1 MMYCPL
7 SGRQPG
13 RPRMALLAVC
23 ALLTFCQA
31 PAWSARIQ
39 DLCDIQGARGNI
51 LKGIG
56 IVVGLAGTGDK
67 AGQAIASQE
76 RMLDRLGIDVE
87 DIRDLKTDNSA
98 IVIVTAEIA
107 AFAKEGTRIDVK
119 VASLYDCESLEGGT
133 LLETHLL
140 GPGLGETVYAVA
152 QGPIS
157 VGGFNASAGGAGGGG
172 ASVTKN
178 HVTAGR
184 IPMGAHIEREV
195 PSTIT
200 DGERLLL
207 LMKRP
212 DFTNANVVQG
222 AVNASLGPD
231 SAVALGAGTIRVTI
245 PEASRA
251 NLVAFIA
258 QLQAIDVRT
267 HMPARIVVNER
278 TGTIV
283 VGGEVMIK
291 PCQVAHGSLTIQ
303 VAITP
308 EVTPALSFTDA
319 EAVVTDT
326 VDLEVQEEEAF
337 LMPVEGTSAGEIAQA
352 LNQLRVTPRDMISIF
367 QALREAGALEA
378 DLEIM

>member
-7 SGRQPG
+7 SERKLG
-13 RPRMALLAVC
+13 RPWMALLAVC
-23 ALLTFCQA
+23 ALLFFCQA
-31 PAWSARIQ
+31 SASAARIQ

-56 IVVGLAGTGDK
+56 IVVGLAGSGDK

-98 IVIVTAEIA
+98 IVIVTGEIA
-107 AFAKEGTRIDVK
+107 AFSKEGTRIDVK

-157 VGGFNASAGGAGGGG
+157 VGGFNASGGGGG
-172 ASVTKN
+172 ASVRKN

-184 IPMGAHIEREV
+184 IPMGAYIEREV
-195 PSTIT
+195 PSSIT
-200 DGERLLL
+200 DGARLLL

-212 DFTNANVVQG
+212 DFTNANVVQE
-222 AVNASLGPD
+222 AVNATLGRD

-245 PEASRA
+245 PESSRA
-251 NLVAFIA
+251 NLIAFIA
-258 QLQAIDVRT
+258 QLQSIDVRT

-291 PCQVAHGSLTIQ
+291 PCHVAHGSLTIK
-303 VAITP
+303 VAVTP

-319 EAVVTDT
+319 EAVVTET
-326 VDLEVQEEEAF
+326 VDLVAEEEEAF

-378 DLEIM
+378 DLEVM

>member
-7 SGRQPG
+7 SGKKLG
-13 RPRMALLAVC
+13 RPWMALLAVC
-23 ALLTFCQA
+23 ALLALCAA
-31 PAWSARIQ
+31 PASAARIQ

-98 IVIVTAEIA
+98 IVIVTGEIV
-107 AFAKEGTRIDVK
+107 AFSKEGTRIDVK

-157 VGGFNASAGGAGGGG
+157 VGGFNASGGGGG

-184 IPMGAHIEREV
+184 IPMGAYIEREV

-200 DGERLLL
+200 DGARLLL

-212 DFTNANVVQG
+212 DFTNANVVQE
-222 AVNASLGPD
+222 AVNATLGPD

-245 PEASRA
+245 PESSRA
-251 NLVAFIA
+251 NLIAFIA
-258 QLQAIDVRT
+258 QLQSIDVRT
-267 HMPARIVVNER
+267 HMSARIVVNER

-291 PCQVAHGSLTIQ
+291 PCHVAHGSLTIK
-303 VAITP
+303 VAVTP

-319 EAVVTDT
+319 EAVVTET
-326 VDLEVQEEEAF
+326 VDLVAEEEEAF

-378 DLEIM
+378 DLEVM